1 MKFINW
7 NGTIVIETTPIV
19 TAQNRSL
26 RYGDGLFE
34 TLVAVNA
41 KPLLWE
47 SHAERLW
54 KGLSKMRFT
63 LPDFFTKSFLE
74 FEIHNLLKKNNHLSK
89 FVKVRI
95 NVIRGNAGIFDIE
108 SLHPTFI
115 IESWD
120 LSESIVLNQNGLLV
134 GLFEDAQKIC
144 DQFSNLKHN
153 NYLPY
158 SMGALF
164 AKENNF
170 NDAIILNQYGRVTDT
185 CIANIFFIKNKVIFT
200 PSLTEGCVAGTIRN
214 RFIQTLPAIGYSIN
228 ETEVYPEDLL
238 GADEIFLTNSVAP
251 IKWVASMQNKNY
263 SNNEIINIYEQLH
276 QILPEYYR

>member
-1 MKFINW
+1 MLL
-7 NGTIVIETTPIV
+7 
-19 TAQNRSL
+19 SL
-26 RYGDGLFE
+26 
-34 TLVAVNA
+34 T
-41 KPLLWE
+41 
-47 SHAERLW
+47 
-54 KGLSKMRFT
+54 
-63 LPDFFTKSFLE
+63 
-74 FEIHNLLKKNNHLSK
+74 
-89 FVKVRI
+89 
-95 NVIRGNAGIFDIE
+95 
-108 SLHPTFI
+108 
-115 IESWD
+115 
-120 LSESIVLNQNGLLV
+120 
-134 GLFEDAQKIC
+134 
-144 DQFSNLKHN
+144 
-153 NYLPY
+153 
-158 SMGALF
+158 
-164 AKENNF
+164 F